1 MTGRQSVPS
10 NTVQYSSLQEQ
21 TDTAAASPGMV
32 PNHLF
37 PLSVNIKSRIDVLG
51 DLGADSLAIVELVLA
66 LEEEFEIDIPDEDTE
81 KIATVGDAIKYI
93 QEHVK

>member
-37 PLSVNIKSRIDVLG
+37 PLFVNIKSRTDLLG
-51 DLGADSLAIVELVLA
+51 
-66 LEEEFEIDIPDEDTE
+66 
-81 KIATVGDAIKYI
+81 Y
-93 QEHVK
+93 

>member
-21 TDTAAASPGMV
+21 TDTATASPGMV

-37 PLSVNIKSRIDVLG
+37 PLSVNTKSRTDLLG
-51 DLGADSLAIVELVLA
+51 
-66 LEEEFEIDIPDEDTE
+66 
-81 KIATVGDAIKYI
+81 Y
-93 QEHVK
+93 